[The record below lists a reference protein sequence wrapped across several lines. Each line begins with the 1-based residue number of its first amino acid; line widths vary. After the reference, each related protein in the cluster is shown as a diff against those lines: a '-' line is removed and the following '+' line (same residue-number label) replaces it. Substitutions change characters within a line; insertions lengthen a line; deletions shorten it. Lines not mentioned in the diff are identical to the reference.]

1 VRSAIYIVETDG
13 MKEPPEY
20 LLGSRLVSSGKSLYK
35 AVKPDSVLEINGEHD
50 GHVNRNIRI
59 ALAMIDLS
67 QPHIEI
73 VNITS
78 FNESMS
84 QVTWRVN
91 GCHTIDEARVR
102 YFLPNSPQDEET
114 IHFIKIGD
122 HKYT

>member
-1 VRSAIYIVETDG
+1 

-59 ALAMIDLS
+59 ALAMLDLS

-78 FNESMS
+78 FNESF
-84 QVTWRVN
+84 
-91 GCHTIDEARVR
+91 R
-102 YFLPNSPQDEET
+102 Y
-114 IHFIKIGD
+114 
-122 HKYT
+122 